1 MIGQNFPLHPGALHM
16 EDLIA
21 LVWKAGIASAV
32 LMLVV
37 LAGQRAGPLLAS
49 IAMTYPFNSGVGFA
63 LLMWDRSDAFM
74 AEAGLASFALTGGI
88 FLFMT
93 GFARAAP
100 LGGFF
105 LPWGI
110 GIAFWIM
117 VGAIPLIVPMTWP
130 LAIALTLAGVLV
142 AAFVMRKP
150 KGPPIQAGGGVGTWR
165 ATVARTVLGGT
176 ILGTVAVY
184 AELLGPV
191 VSGLLLA
198 FPVMMSASL
207 WILLR
212 RFGEAFAAETV
223 YRSRWALAS
232 YASFV
237 FAVGLLSDVI
247 GGIEAV
253 VTGAAVAAAVSFGV
267 YRLGRLAN

>member
-1 MIGQNFPLHPGALHM
+1 M

-21 LVWKAGIASAV
+21 LVWKAGIASGV

-63 LLMWDRSDAFM
+63 LLMWERSDAFM
-74 AEAGLASFALTGGI
+74 AEAGVAAFALTGGI

-110 GIAFWIM
+110 GIAFWAMI
-117 VGAIPLIVPMTWP
+117 GAIPLIFPITWP
-130 LAIALTLAGVLV
+130 LAIGLALAGVLV
-142 AAFVMRKP
+142 AALAMRKP
-150 KGPPIQAGGGVGTWR
+150 QGPPIQAGGGVGSWR
-165 ATVARTVLGGT
+165 ATLARAALGGT
-176 ILGTVAVY
+176 VIGIVAVY

-237 FAVGLLSDVI
+237 CTVGLLSAEI
-247 GGIEAV
+247 GGIAAV
-253 VTGAAVAAAVSFGV
+253 VTGAAVAALVSLAV
-267 YRLGRLAN
+267 YRLGRLAR